1 MKAKAVLSI
10 FFTALLVVASLSATQ
25 VSGASIEF
33 IVNGGFETGDD
44 TGWTGRY
51 YEVTSDFA
59 HSGLYSLQIFSSD
72 GGVWQD
78 LTEPISSACIK
89 NFGFWH
95 RKISDY
101 GVSLIYAVVNYDS
114 SEPIFCDAVEST
126 VDWQYYDIMPYI
138 PANTQIESIMIWTA
152 RVWGEGWEGVCVDD
166 VSLLA
171 ETQTRQ
177 DEGGVPIPYPPPPYE
192 PPPPQNESQNG
203 GDWADGFVQFVGT
216 LKEVVQRLLG
226 NPLYL
231 LLLLLMVAVLA
242 HYSTRKRP
250 RR

>member
-10 FFTALLVVASLSATQ
+10 FFTALLVAASLSATE
-25 VSGASIEF
+25 VSGASIEV

-51 YEVTSDFA
+51 YEVTSDFV
-59 HSGLYSLQIFSSD
+59 HSGLYSLQIWSSD

-78 LTEPISSACIK
+78 LTEPISSAYIK

-138 PANTQIESIMIWTA
+138 PADTQIKSIMIWTA
-152 RVWGEGWEGVCVDD
+152 SVWGEGWEGVCVDD

-171 ETQTRQ
+171 ETQTQQ
-177 DEGGVPIPYPPPPYE
+177 DEGGVPIPYP

-203 GDWADGFVQFVGT
+203 GDWAGGFVQFVGT
-216 LKEVVQRLLG
+216 LKEIVQRLLG

-242 HYSTRKRP
+242 YYSTRKRP